1 MTEEYIDYSEEIS
14 RKIEETKSKI
24 LSGEISILDMELVS
38 YFEDLKTSLN
48 IENIENY
55 SLTYKKVFQLLIQ
68 KFEELKI
75 LINSLDGNEK
85 FLKFLKTTPKD
96 SEILLLLN
104 NCWIKPFNVET
115 LSLNFLES
123 SRDRLN
129 FQKNYLPT
137 IEHLDIM
144 TVNQHFLLEVPEQKF
159 TEKMMEYLKDIKKKL
174 PCSFEIIFENEQDQ
188 AKIYE
193 YFVYILHLLQLNKI
207 KYEKNTKTLYI

>member
-1 MTEEYIDYSEEIS
+1 MKEDYIDYSEEIS

-123 SRDRLN
+123 SRNRLN
-129 FQKNYLPT
+129 IQKSYLPT
-137 IEHLDIM
+137 IEHLDIVK
-144 TVNQHFLLEVPEQKF
+144 VNQDFLLEVPEQKF
-159 TEKMMEYLKDIKKKL
+159 TEKMTEYLKDIKKKL
-174 PCSFEIIFENEQDQ
+174 PCSFESIFENEQDQ

-193 YFVYILHLLQLNKI
+193 YFVYILHLLQSNKI